1 MKRWRGWQHYR
12 KSIDWRVLPLVALT
26 VVAAATSYGYHRI
39 LLAQRDWIEH
49 TYQVMSAL
57 EMTLQLVTDA
67 ETGQRGYIL
76 TGDKTYLE
84 PYSRAVKQVHVLPD
98 RIRNLVTDSR
108 VQLVR
113 VDELE
118 HVLNDKLEELARTLR
133 IKEEKGSDLARE
145 NILRNDGRETMDKI
159 RTLIAQMRQA
169 EAELLVQRTNRA
181 SRTERMML
189 AVTIALTI
197 LSIAARIALYFLR
210 ERVTGMTRS

>member
-1 MKRWRGWQHYR
+1 
-12 KSIDWRVLPLVALT
+12 
-26 VVAAATSYGYHRI
+26 

-49 TYQVMSAL
+49 TYQVMSTL

-118 HVLNDKLEELARTLR
+118 HVLDAKLEELARTLR

-145 NILRNDGRETMDKI
+145 NILRNDGRESMDKI